1 MKAANRT
8 SEVSRSHPTNNDCL
22 HLMERGCEIP
32 ARLHCLDWENLIATS
47 FSGDRRRR
55 NAPSSN
61 VRSPFRTIKQRL
73 FSFFKHGNW
82 KPTNLTADDPRDHK
96 CHRLPS
102 VIERPPIDGRTG
114 NLWKAYQ
121 SNRRWVWDRERGR
134 GQMTSII
141 RLHPSATRP
150 IHLLTRCSENSK
162 VIL

>member
-1 MKAANRT
+1 MPRLFPVIGGDGTLKVPRSVFL
-8 SEVSRSHPTNNDCL
+8 SERSR
-22 HLMERGCEIP
+22 R
-32 ARLHCLDWENLIATS
+32 
-47 FSGDRRRR
+47 
-55 NAPSSN
+55 
-61 VRSPFRTIKQRL
+61 RL

-102 VIERPPIDGRTG
+102 VIERLPMDGRTG

-121 SNRRWVWDRERGR
+121 SNRRWVWREERGR

-150 IHLLTRCSENSK
+150 IHLLTRCSENTNVILCLASNFSLLVGWGNRKWDPSMKVKHFEK
-162 VIL
+162 VIGKIGSGSCI